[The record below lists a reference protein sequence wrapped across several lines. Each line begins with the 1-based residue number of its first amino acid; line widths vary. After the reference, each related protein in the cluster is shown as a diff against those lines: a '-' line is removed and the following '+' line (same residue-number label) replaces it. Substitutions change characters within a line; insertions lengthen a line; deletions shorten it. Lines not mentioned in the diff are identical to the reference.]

1 LKRVSSDNF
10 KIGEVYRYSYLWSRE
25 ALIGEESGRKD
36 RPACIVFKF
45 SGETDLLL
53 IYPITTKQPASD
65 RLAIEVPAAERRRC
79 GLNDISWIIV
89 DEANS
94 TQVSN
99 AYDFSSFSPLGRFSA
114 TFVAKVQQLAKTVI
128 RTRRLNQVKRT

>member
-1 LKRVSSDNF
+1 MPTESF

-25 ALIGEESGRKD
+25 ALVGEESGRKY
-36 RPACIVFKF
+36 RPDCIVFKF

-53 IYPITTKQPASD
+53 IYPITTKQLASD
-65 RLAIEVPAAERRRC
+65 RLAIEVPIGERRLC
-79 GLNDISWIIV
+79 ELNDRSWIIV

-99 AYDFSSFSPLGRFSA
+99 AYDFASFSPHGRFSA
-114 TFVAKVQQLAKTVI
+114 AFVAKVQELAKTAV
-128 RTRRLNQVKRT
+128 RTRRLKQVQRT

>member
-1 LKRVSSDNF
+1 MTTDNF
-10 KIGEVYRYSYLWSRE
+10 NIGEVYRYSYLWSRE
-25 ALIGEESGRKD
+25 ALVGEESGRKD

-53 IYPITTKQPASD
+53 IYPITTKQPASN
-65 RLAIEVPAAERRRC
+65 RLAIEVPGVERRLG
-79 GLNDISWIIV
+79 GLNDRSWIIV

-99 AYDFSSFSPLGRFSA
+99 AYDFACFSPLGRFSA
-114 TFVAKVQQLAKTVI
+114 AFVAKVQELAKTAV
-128 RTRRLNQVKRT
+128 RDRRLKQVKRT

>member
-1 LKRVSSDNF
+1 MSPDRF

-25 ALIGEESGRKD
+25 ALVGEESGRKD

-53 IYPITTKQPASD
+53 IYPITTKQPATD
-65 RLAIEVPAAERRRC
+65 RLAIEVPIGERKLC
-79 GLNDISWIIV
+79 GLDTRSWIIL

-94 TQVSN
+94 DRKSV
-99 AYDFSSFSPLGRFSA
+99 
-114 TFVAKVQQLAKTVI
+114 V
-128 RTRRLNQVKRT
+128 